1 MITKIKSLFTKRE
14 IIEATPMPIEPPIKV
29 DVELFNEFH
38 RNNKEQL
45 MKFHYEKT
53 GIRNR

>member
-1 MITKIKSLFTKRE
+1 MITKIKSLFTRRE
-14 IIEATPMPIEPPIKV
+14 IEEAKPMPMDPPIKV
-29 DVELFNEFH
+29 NVDEFNEFY

-53 GIRNR
+53 GRRNR